1 MKKRVYIILR
11 FFYRLIKYKAER
23 NKRVREIGIIIRQ
36 LLGLRKI
43 KRDTPH
49 LIIFFI
55 PGLDYFT
62 GRESISGGLISIISM
77 VEESKKIF
85 DKMNN
90 IEVIC
95 CTYPNSHLL
104 YKLKTFKN
112 NTQIF
117 SYSLV
122 ERYFNKVQS
131 VMLHLPEI
139 FTEDFNNRAGILR
152 FKGDIIH
159 LNILNQNINLM
170 PDETIIHQL
179 KNYFQL
185 TTMTTAHKKYSTH
198 FFSEKYKVPVH
209 QISVWIS
216 SEDYKK
222 SNYLEKE
229 QLILFSPDNPELT
242 SKMMSIINNSLPH
255 FKTEVISGL
264 SYEDYKN
271 RIRDAKF
278 IITTGEGLDA
288 YFIESYFSGSVGLA
302 IKNKDFFDEKY
313 LGLEELLEE
322 DELAS
327 IKLVALL
334 KKLDD
339 QNIYRETNNS
349 NSLLL
354 KADYSKTNYENN
366 LLEFYKRYRYTLI
379 I

>member
-1 MKKRVYIILR
+1 
-11 FFYRLIKYKAER
+11 
-23 NKRVREIGIIIRQ
+23 
-36 LLGLRKI
+36 
-43 KRDTPH
+43 
-49 LIIFFI
+49 
-55 PGLDYFT
+55 
-62 GRESISGGLISIISM
+62 
-77 VEESKKIF
+77 
-85 DKMNN
+85 
-90 IEVIC
+90 
-95 CTYPNSHLL
+95 
-104 YKLKTFKN
+104 
-112 NTQIF
+112 
-117 SYSLV
+117 
-122 ERYFNKVQS
+122 
-131 VMLHLPEI
+131 
-139 FTEDFNNRAGILR
+139 
-152 FKGDIIH
+152 
-159 LNILNQNINLM
+159 
-170 PDETIIHQL
+170 
-179 KNYFQL
+179 
-185 TTMTTAHKKYSTH
+185 
-198 FFSEKYKVPVH
+198 
-209 QISVWIS
+209 
-216 SEDYKK
+216 
-222 SNYLEKE
+222 
-229 QLILFSPDNPELT
+229 
-242 SKMMSIINNSLPH
+242 MSIINNSLPH

>member
-62 GRESISGGLISIISM
+62 GKESISGGLISIISM

-122 ERYFNKVQS
+122 ERYFNKVQGGA
-131 VMLHLPEI
+131 HLTCCELGSFASFNKLINGVFINISNLAMPQI
-139 FTEDFNNRAGILR
+139 YQVSNGNVTASDAIDFGRTMDIEVAVGINQ
-152 FKGDIIH
+152 GDR
-159 LNILNQNINLM
+159 
-170 PDETIIHQL
+170 D
-179 KNYFQL
+179 
-185 TTMTTAHKKYSTH
+185 
-198 FFSEKYKVPVH
+198 
-209 QISVWIS
+209 
-216 SEDYKK
+216 
-222 SNYLEKE
+222 
-229 QLILFSPDNPELT
+229 
-242 SKMMSIINNSLPH
+242 
-255 FKTEVISGL
+255 VI
-264 SYEDYKN
+264 
-271 RIRDAKF
+271 
-278 IITTGEGLDA
+278 
-288 YFIESYFSGSVGLA
+288 
-302 IKNKDFFDEKY
+302 
-313 LGLEELLEE
+313 
-322 DELAS
+322 
-327 IKLVALL
+327 
-334 KKLDD
+334 
-339 QNIYRETNNS
+339 
-349 NSLLL
+349 
-354 KADYSKTNYENN
+354 
-366 LLEFYKRYRYTLI
+366 
-379 I
+379 